1 MQLYWF
7 ASLILKILSTIIT
20 NSIIWLFLIDGIV
33 ILKLRLFELVPI
45 VIWSCRCCSSLK
57 SIQLLMMIIA
67 CDAAKS
73 NIFKDTYYLMN
84 VSKLIYTVFARYS
97 LLLWSTFVSG
107 QNCEFVL
114 IDIFVQM
121 SDSDLYCKCFIGF
134 WTKDGLFDVDNY
146 CKRYCYTV
154 NLHGCSCKWRPEL

>member
-1 MQLYWF
+1 MMQLYWF
-7 ASLILKILSTIIT
+7 TSLILRILNTIVT
-20 NSIIWLFLIDGIV
+20 NSIIWLFLIDAIV

-57 SIQLLMMIIA
+57 SIQLLMMTIA

-73 NIFKDTYYLMN
+73 NISKDTYYLMN
-84 VSKLIYTVFARYS
+84 VSKFIYTVFARYS

-107 QNCEFVL
+107 RNCEFML

-121 SDSDLYCKCFIGF
+121 PDSEQHCK
-134 WTKDGLFDVDNY
+134 
-146 CKRYCYTV
+146 
-154 NLHGCSCKWRPEL
+154 